1 MQARFWRRSTVT
13 AHSKLNGVRV
23 LITRPE
29 GRNEELAE
37 ALRHAGAE
45 VVIEPLLRIVALSG
59 SDPEYQRARRLL
71 LDLDHYRH
79 LIFVSTN
86 AVDCGMALIDELW
99 PQYPMDVQ
107 CHAVGA
113 ATAAALRQ
121 WPWPAGALN
130 SLNDAEHGSMNSE
143 SLLAIPALQDVA
155 HQKVLIVRGCGG
167 REHIAQTLR
176 DRGAIVDY
184 AECYRRADT
193 ALGALELQA
202 RLDAQQPNVVCLNSG
217 ETLQAFC
224 ARIPASQRGNYSV
237 LLPSVRVADIARK
250 AGFSEIILAE
260 NAGTA
265 ATLAALSQW
274 QRDNHVRQR

>member
-1 MQARFWRRSTVT
+1 MT
-13 AHSKLNGVRV
+13 APSNLSGLRV

-29 GRNEELAE
+29 GRNAELGK
-37 ALRHAGAE
+37 ALRDAGAT
-45 VVIEPLLRIVALSG
+45 VAVTPLLRITPLTD

-71 LDLDHYRH
+71 LNLDHYQH

-86 AVDCGMALIDELW
+86 AVDCGMALIDSLW
-99 PQYPMDVQ
+99 PQYPIGVQ

-121 WPWPAGALN
+121 WPWPAAALT
-130 SLNDAEHGSMNSE
+130 SLNHAEHGTMNSE
-143 SLLAIPALQDVA
+143 ALLALPALQHIDQ
-155 HQKVLIVRGCGG
+155 QKALIVRGCGG

-176 DRGAIVDY
+176 QRGATVDY
-184 AECYRRADT
+184 AECYRRDDT
-193 ALGALELQA
+193 ALSAFALQA
-202 RLDAQQPNVVCLNSG
+202 QLDAQRPDIVCLNSG

-224 ARIPASQRGNYSV
+224 ARVPASQRGDYRL
-237 LLPSVRVADIARK
+237 LLPSVRVADMARK
-250 AGFSEIILAE
+250 AGFREIILAE

-274 QRDNHVRQR
+274 QRDHHVRQR

>member
-1 MQARFWRRSTVT
+1 MT
-13 AHSKLNGVRV
+13 AHSNLSGLRV

-29 GRNEELAE
+29 GRNEELAD
-37 ALRHAGAE
+37 ALRDAGAN
-45 VVIEPLLRIVALSG
+45 VIIEPLLRIIPLG
-59 SDPEYQRARRLL
+59 DDDPEYPCARRLL

-99 PQYPMDVQ
+99 PQYPVDVQ

-121 WPWPAGALN
+121 WPWPAAALS
-130 SLNDAEHGSMNSE
+130 SLDEAGHGSMNSE
-143 SLLAIPALQDVA
+143 SLLAMPALQDVA
-155 HQKVLIVRGCGG
+155 RKKVLIVRGCGG

-176 DRGAIVDY
+176 DRGATVDY

-193 ALGALELQA
+193 AVNAIELQA

-237 LLPSVRVADIARK
+237 LLPSVRVADMARK

-260 NAGTA
+260 NAGTT

-274 QRDNHVRQR
+274 QRDHHVRQR